1 MTTPPTILKGT
12 LDLLALRALSWT
24 PMHGF
29 EIIEALER
37 AAGAPIG
44 IDDSALYQALYRL
57 EAKGL
62 LETEWGLTE
71 HNRRARYYRL
81 TAAGKNHLRA
91 ETKNWMQYAKT
102 VSAILTATPTA
113 ARAGA

>member
-29 EIIEALER
+29 EIISALER
-37 AAGAPIG
+37 AAGAPLG
-44 IDDSALYQALYRL
+44 IDDSALYQSLYRL
-57 EAKGL
+57 EARGL

-71 HNRRARYYRL
+71 HNRRARYYTL
-81 TAAGKNHLRA
+81 TTAGKMHLRS

-102 VSAILTATPTA
+102 VTTILTAAPTA
-113 ARAGA
+113 VRAGA

>member
-1 MTTPPTILKGT
+1 MTPPPILKGT

-29 EIIEALER
+29 EIMTALER
-37 AAGAPIG
+37 AAGAPLG
-44 IDDSALYQALYRL
+44 IDDSALYQSLYRL

-62 LETEWGLTE
+62 LETEWGMTE
-71 HNRRARYYRL
+71 HNRRARYYTL
-81 TAAGKNHLRA
+81 TTAGKSYLRS

-102 VSAILTATPTA
+102 VTTILTATPSV